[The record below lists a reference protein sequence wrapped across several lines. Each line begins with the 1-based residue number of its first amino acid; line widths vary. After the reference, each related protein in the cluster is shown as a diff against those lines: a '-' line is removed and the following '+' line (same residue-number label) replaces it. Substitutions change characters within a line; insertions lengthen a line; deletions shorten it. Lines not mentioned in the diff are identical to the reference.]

1 MARFLKGIHGAY
13 SGKVGSI
20 VGSNWRSVDY
30 VRSVARPSKKPAS
43 ERQIAQREKFVLA
56 TAFLGPLKDLLNL
69 GYSDVQQGR
78 STGYNQALRDLMK
91 FAIIGVYP
99 DLEIDYNNVRISRG
113 ALANLFV
120 PQWSETAPQEITM
133 TWLKS
138 NSDLMGYNDD
148 SVILLTY
155 NKDKKYF
162 NLMETAIRNDETLTI
177 NFPSV
182 YAGDRVVGWV
192 FTGHREGI
200 KTSTSQYLGELILT

>member
-20 VGSNWRSVDY
+20 VGSHWRSVDY
-30 VRSVARPSKKPAS
+30 VRSVSRPTNKPAS
-43 ERQIAQREKFVLA
+43 LKQLAQRERFALA
-56 TAFLGPLKDLLNL
+56 TAFLGPLKELLNL
-69 GYSDVQQGR
+69 GYSDVQQSR
-78 STGYNQALRDLMK
+78 STGYNQALRDVLK
-91 FAIIGVYP
+91 FAITGVYP
-99 DLEIDYNNVRISRG
+99 DFEIDYNNVRISRG
-113 ALANLFV
+113 ALANLLV

-162 NLMETAIRNDETLTI
+162 NLMETAIRNDETLKI

-192 FTGHREGI
+192 FTGHRDGV
-200 KTSTSQYLGELILT
+200 KTSTSLYIGELTLS